1 MPTLKK
7 YDVRDEEEVHSIIE
21 KEIDAFEE
29 GAKILKH
36 EFQCGDRGTVDFL
49 FVDSGNRL
57 GLIEVKK
64 DKDDDMLF
72 QGLNYYDWVYRNIYA
87 VKNMFPSDNI
97 NPNEHP
103 RLVLAAGQISDNLR
117 NLTTHVKP
125 DVELYEYSLLEDAEG
140 NIGIDFHPVPQPKI
154 IEAPEKPNTIK
165 DVLNYITNDKIKDI
179 CKDAIDKI
187 KNIHKDV
194 DAYATVDYIGFRYKG
209 RQIAYIWTYRKAFDI
224 AGVRLD
230 ENLHIMDWD
239 TIRIESDDE
248 NYSTQLETIKE
259 ALKALGA
266 NFPEKK

>member
-7 YDVRDEEEVHSIIE
+7 YDVRDEEEVHSVIE

-64 DKDDDMLF
+64 DKDEDMLF
-72 QGLNYYDWVYRNIYA
+72 QGLKYYDWVDRNIYA
-87 VKNMFPSDNI
+87 VKNMFPSDTI
-97 NPNEHP
+97 DSNEHP
-103 RLVLAAGQISDNLR
+103 RLVLVAGQISDDLR
-117 NLTTHVKP
+117 NLTTHIKP
-125 DVELYEYSLLEDAEG
+125 DVELYEYSLVEH
-140 NIGIDFHPVPQPKI
+140 IGGDVGIIFHSVPKPKI
-154 IEAPEKPNTIK
+154 IELPEKPNKIE
-165 DVLNYITNDKIKDI
+165 DVLNYITNDKIREI
-179 CKDAIDKI
+179 CREAMDKI
-187 KNIHKDV
+187 KNIHKDI
-194 DAYATVDYIGFRYKG
+194 DSYATVDYIGFKYKG
-209 RQIAYIWTYRKAFDI
+209 RQIAYIWAYRKAFDI

-230 ENLHIMDWD
+230 DNLHIIEWD
-239 TIRIESDDE
+239 ELRIDSDDK

-266 NFPEKK
+266 SFPEK